1 MRAIC
6 SRSDNR
12 KNERKIKKHRKCV
25 QRKCDCVC
33 IILVA
38 RVFRCAEISYNNIF
52 KKSNPKMSWVISMSY
67 FFCAL
72 ASCWLETG
80 IQILD
85 LYFHK
90 LINYIEYPNDMIN
103 ESNII
108 CIDQFASVKHR
119 RNNKRFSD
127 NWRNAFFFQLH
138 HCINWEL
145 HFVRRQINDD
155 FAAILWLNFIHDH
168 FFLAE
173 TEVLTTLYNTAK
185 AHRTAMFYNGYNSF
199 ECFRCDLTVCVCK

>member
-127 NWRNAFFFQLH
+127 NWRNAFFFSITSLHQLG
-138 HCINWEL
+138 
-145 HFVRRQINDD
+145 
-155 FAAILWLNFIHDH
+155 
-168 FFLAE
+168 
-173 TEVLTTLYNTAK
+173 TALRK
-185 AHRTAMFYNGYNSF
+185 KTNQWW
-199 ECFRCDLTVCVCK
+199 FRCDFMVKFHPRSFFSCWDRGTNDII